1 MCQKKSSGK
10 IHTKLLAV
18 VTQIWEWKRKGKNM
32 EEFLL
37 SSIAFCIFRI
47 LNNEHVLSRLL
58 K

>member
-47 LNNEHVLSRLL
+47 LNNEHVLS
-58 K
+58 